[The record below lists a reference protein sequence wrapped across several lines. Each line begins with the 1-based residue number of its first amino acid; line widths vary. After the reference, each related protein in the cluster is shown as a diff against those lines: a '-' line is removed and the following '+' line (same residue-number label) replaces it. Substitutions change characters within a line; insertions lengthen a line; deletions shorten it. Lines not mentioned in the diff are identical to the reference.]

1 MYIYIYIHIFIFV
14 NIRVLLLQ
22 NFQNVSSLVIFFSK
36 FSIELTFE
44 NFHLPQH
51 RQQQQ
56 EVVRV
61 CDS

>member
-1 MYIYIYIHIFIFV
+1 V